1 MMTNQATWE
10 RILRIAAGAIA
21 LGLGYFGSG
30 LPTYGSL
37 LLMGVGIVLI
47 ATGLVAYCP
56 VWHMLG
62 ISTKNK
68 DSDRGLSK
76 Q

>member
-10 RILRIAAGAIA
+10 RIVRIAAGAIA
-21 LGLGYFGSG
+21 LGLGYFGGG
-30 LPTYGSL
+30 LPTYASL

-62 ISTKNK
+62 ISTKNEDGK
-68 DSDRGLSK
+68 QGVSK